1 MSGWSVAL
9 LIVGAVLLVWWSLP
23 YLDGGDE

>member
-23 YLDGGDE
+23 YLGGGDE